1 MTNIKYSK
9 RFKLRNGERIDFCPE
24 CDYHITDT
32 VNNSDSVYCP
42 KCGQQI
48 QLFKPAL
55 CPKDCDFL
63 NENNLELG
71 EEFTIVYENGSKV
84 YKDNEAFFFKNTPT
98 YTNDI
103 LISKKDENF
112 CPTIL
117 LGLLTGLYYVKRNR
131 GSPK

>member
-48 QLFKPAL
+48 QQ
-55 CPKDCDFL
+55 
-63 NENNLELG
+63 
-71 EEFTIVYENGSKV
+71 
-84 YKDNEAFFFKNTPT
+84 
-98 YTNDI
+98 
-103 LISKKDENF
+103 
-112 CPTIL
+112 
-117 LGLLTGLYYVKRNR
+117 LTGKLLCKAFKDGEKELHTDIEGKAIMIN
-131 GSPK
+131 GCAGEI